1 MAGVGRIFKRKMK
14 LADGRVVEDPIW
26 HVAFYHRGKEYRLS
40 SQTDNEVQARKFLK
54 KKLGELGR
62 GRFVPNEE
70 RVAFEDLCKLIR
82 ADYAV
87 NDYRSA
93 ATLNFTISH
102 LESFFKFDRAVDITP
117 DRVLSYQQKRLSEGA
132 ARRTVNLE
140 VATLGRM
147 LTLAVDLAKISWR
160 PKFKLLE
167 GENVRE
173 GFLQHGD
180 FLALHSGLPEYLK
193 DFVAFLYY
201 GGWRKGAARN
211 LQWKDID
218 LETKT
223 ARLAI
228 KSSKNKEPWVLP
240 LAGQLWEILE
250 RRIEQRRP
258 DCSYVF
264 HYRNG
269 KKIGDFRKVWDQAC
283 KAAGLIGVIPH
294 DLRRC
299 AARNLSL
306 SGVREQLAMKITGHK
321 TNSMYRRYRIVD
333 EDELRQAQEQQQAF
347 LQSQAKVR
355 KVVPLRTG
363 TES

>member
-1 MAGVGRIFKRKMK
+1 
-14 LADGRVVEDPIW
+14 L
-26 HVAFYHRGKEYRLS
+26 KEL
-40 SQTDNEVQARKFLK
+40 N
-54 KKLGELGR
+54 R
-62 GRFVPNEE
+62 GRYVANEE
-70 RVAFEDLCKLIR
+70 RVTFEDLCKLIR
-82 ADYAV
+82 DDYAV
-87 NDYRSA
+87 NDYRST
-93 ATLNFTISH
+93 ATLNFTIGH
-102 LESFFKFDRAVDITP
+102 LEGFFKLDRAVDITP
-117 DRVLSYQQKRLSEGA
+117 DRVLAYQQERLSEGA
-132 ARRTVNLE
+132 ARRTVNIE

-147 LTLAVDLAKISWR
+147 LALAVNLGKISWR
-160 PKFKLLE
+160 PKFKLLD
-167 GENVRE
+167 GEKVRE
-173 GFLQHGD
+173 GFLQHGE
-180 FLALHSGLPEYLK
+180 FLAIVDNLPEYLK
-193 DFVAFLYY
+193 DFIPFIYY

-218 LETKT
+218 LETRT

-240 LAGQLWEILE
+240 LAGQLWDIIE
-250 RRIEQRRP
+250 RRLEQRRL
-258 DCSYVF
+258 DCPYVF

-269 KKIGDFRKVWDQAC
+269 KKIGDFRKKWVKAC
-283 KAAGLIGVIPH
+283 KAAGLTGVIPH

-347 LQSQAKVR
+347 LKNQAATR

-363 TES
+363 T

>member
-1 MAGVGRIFKRKMK
+1 MAGVGRIFKRKMR
-14 LADGRVVEDPIW
+14 LADSSVVEDPIF
-26 HVAFYHRGKEYRLS
+26 HMAFYHRGKEHRLS
-40 SQTDNEVQARKFLK
+40 TGTTSEVLARKLLK
-54 KKLGELGR
+54 KRLGELGR
-62 GRFVPNEE
+62 GRFIPNEE
-70 RVAFEDLCKLIR
+70 KLTFEDLCKFVR
-82 ADYAV
+82 DDYAV
-87 NDYRSA
+87 NDNRST
-93 ATLNFTISH
+93 ATLNFNIKH
-102 LESFFKFDRAVDITP
+102 LEGVFKFDRAVDIEP
-117 DRVLSYQQKRLSEGA
+117 HRVLAYQKTRLGEGA

-140 VATLGRM
+140 VATLSRM
-147 LTLAVDLAKISWR
+147 LTLAVDLKKLSWR
-160 PKFKLLE
+160 PKFKLLD
-167 GENVRE
+167 GEKVRE

-180 FLALHSGLPEYLK
+180 FLALVENLPEYLK
-193 DFVAFLYY
+193 DFVQFLYY

-228 KSSKNKEPWVLP
+228 KSSKNKEPWILP
-240 LAGQLWEILE
+240 LAGTLWEIIE
-250 RRIEQRRP
+250 RRLEERRL
-258 DCSYVF
+258 DCLYVF

-269 KKIGDFRKVWDQAC
+269 KKIGDFRKKWVKAC
-283 KAAGLIGVIPH
+283 VAAGLTSTIPH

-306 SGVREQLAMKITGHK
+306 SGVKEQLAMRITGHK

-347 LQSQAKVR
+347 LKSQTAAR

-363 TES
+363 T

>member
-1 MAGVGRIFKRKMK
+1 MAGVGRIFKRKQK
-14 LADGRVVEDPIW
+14 LADGRIVEDPIW
-26 HVAFYHRGKEYRLS
+26 WIAFYHRGKEHRQS
-40 SQTDNEVQARKFLK
+40 SGSESDVVARKMLK

-70 RVAFEDLCKLIR
+70 RLTFEELCKFIR
-82 ADYAV
+82 DDYAV
-87 NDYRSA
+87 NDNRST
-93 ATLNFTISH
+93 ATLNFNIAH

-117 DRVLSYQQKRLSEGA
+117 DRVLAYQQKRLDERA
-132 ARRTVNLE
+132 ARRTINLE
-140 VATLGRM
+140 VAALGRM
-147 LTLAVDLAKISWR
+147 LTLAVDLGKLSWR
-160 PKFKLLE
+160 PKFKLLD
-167 GENVRE
+167 GEKVRE

-180 FLALHSGLPEYLK
+180 FLALHKELPEYLK
-193 DFVAFLYY
+193 DFIAFLYY
-201 GGWRKGAARN
+201 GGWRKGAAKN

-240 LAGQLWEILE
+240 LAGQLWDIIE
-250 RRIEQRRP
+250 RRLEARRL
-258 DCSYVF
+258 DCPYVF

-269 KKIGDFRKVWDQAC
+269 KKIGDFRKKWNKAC
-283 KAAGLIGVIPH
+283 KAAGLVGVIPH

-347 LQSQAKVR
+347 LKNQATAR
-355 KVVPLRTG
+355 KVVQLRTG
-363 TES
+363 T

>member
-1 MAGVGRIFKRKMK
+1 MAGVGRIFKRKQK
-14 LADGRVVEDPIW
+14 LADGRVVEDPVW
-26 HVAFYHRGKEYRLS
+26 HIAFYHRGKEYRMTS
-40 SQTDNEVQARKFLK
+40 GTTNEVQARKFLA
-54 KKLGELGR
+54 KKLKELNR
-62 GRFVPNEE
+62 GRYIANEE
-70 RVAFEDLCKLIR
+70 RVTFEDLCKLIR
-82 ADYAV
+82 DDYAI
-87 NDYRSA
+87 NDYRST

-102 LESFFKFDRAVDITP
+102 LDDFFKFDRAVDILP
-117 DRVLSYQQKRLSEGA
+117 DRVLAYQQNRLSEGA

-147 LTLAVDLAKISWR
+147 LSLAVELGKISWR
-160 PKFKLLE
+160 PKFKELD
-167 GENVRE
+167 GERVRE

-180 FLALHSGLPEYLK
+180 FLALHKELPEYLK
-193 DFVAFLYY
+193 DFIAFLYY
-201 GGWRKGAARN
+201 GGWRKGAAKN

-240 LAGQLWEILE
+240 LAGQLWDIIE
-250 RRIEQRRP
+250 RRLEARRL
-258 DCSYVF
+258 DCPYVF

-269 KKIGDFRKVWDQAC
+269 KKIGDFRKKWNKAC
-283 KAAGLIGVIPH
+283 EAAGLVGVIPH

-347 LQSQAKVR
+347 LKNQATAR
-355 KVVPLRTG
+355 KVVQLRTG
-363 TES
+363 T

>member
-1 MAGVGRIFKRKMK
+1 MAGVGRIFKRKQK
-14 LADGRVVEDPIW
+14 LADGGVVEDPIW
-26 HVAFYHRGKEYRLS
+26 HIAFYHHGKEYRMTS
-40 SQTDNEVQARKFLK
+40 DTTSEVNARKFLA
-54 KKLGELGR
+54 KKLKELNR
-62 GRFVPNEE
+62 GRYVANEE
-70 RVAFEDLCKLIR
+70 RVTFRDLCKFIR
-82 ADYAV
+82 DDYAV
-87 NDYRSA
+87 NNRRST
-93 ATLNFTISH
+93 ATLNFSIAH
-102 LESFFKFDRAVDITP
+102 LEDFFGLDRAVDISP
-117 DRVLSYQQKRLSEGA
+117 DRVLAYQQKRLSQDA
-132 ARRTVNLE
+132 ARRTVNIE

-147 LTLAVDLAKISWR
+147 LSLAVKLGKISWR
-160 PKFKLLE
+160 PKFEALD

-180 FLALHSGLPEYLK
+180 FLALLENLPEYLK
-193 DFVAFLYY
+193 DFVQFLYY

-211 LQWKDID
+211 LEWKDID

-240 LAGQLWEILE
+240 LAGELLEIIE
-250 RRIEQRRP
+250 RRLEQRRL
-258 DCSYVF
+258 DCPYVF

-269 KKIGDFRKVWDQAC
+269 KKIGDFRKKWAKAC
-283 KAAGLIGVIPH
+283 KAARLEGIIPH

-306 SGVREQLAMKITGHK
+306 SGVKEQLAMRITGHK

-347 LQSQAKVR
+347 LKNQTTAR
-355 KVVPLRTG
+355 KVVQLRTG
-363 TES
+363 T